1 MVFAASSL
9 HADKYHIRQIWQHIP
24 TALQPA
30 SRLLIRRRFLLVY
43 TFAIAP
49 FSLTGSLERLDGAM
63 SASEI
68 TILHFALARR
78 KNVAFSLHRA
88 PARVRS
94 RRKPSARIAL
104 EGVGRNCP
112 HHRTSFHSS
121 CMEEIEKK
129 NGYVGIT
136 RRHFFFWS
144 SQPCRACACCGN
156 SPIEK
161 KRSALHEKGI

>member
-63 SASEI
+63 SASET

-136 RRHFFFWS
+136 RRHFFFG
-144 SQPCRACACCGN
+144 PLNHVERALVAATAP
-156 SPIEK
+156 SK
-161 KRSALHEKGI
+161 KKVRLA